1 MYLWKSGKYFSICTL
16 YLYHQSKVW
25 NKLISICHIKVMCSP
40 PSLSPKSMKLETDV
54 LILYFE
60 SELLTSIDHVSL
72 ESSNTGFAWAALAF
86 RHVTRIHEVSI
97 LIYLTK
103 DTAKNLSILYVW
115 QAALSHPMPRY
126 LLWHFLIKIFS
137 TKTLWHLRGRCSEF
151 FARLTKHYATSI
163 VPIPVESKLC
173 FTLMVPS
180 SSHMQTIVVYTQ
192 KILLDYGNPRA
203 AAEIQFNHLA

>member
-1 MYLWKSGKYFSICTL
+1 
-16 YLYHQSKVW
+16 
-25 NKLISICHIKVMCSP
+25 
-40 PSLSPKSMKLETDV
+40 MKLETDV

-163 VPIPVESKLC
+163 VPIPVKSKLC

-192 KILLDYGNPRA
+192 KVLLDYGNPRA